1 MRPSSFSFKNKR
13 NFVSFVVLTSC
24 LAFLATG
31 GKATEM
37 PAVKHKVSGDYVS
50 PQNELMLMV
59 HKLDDHSY
67 IVFFE
72 KIKNCTKQQDE
83 KSAGSLKT
91 SRKAVKESLIKENIK
106 HLSRYKAEFQD

>member
-1 MRPSSFSFKNKR
+1 MMPCSFSFKNKR
-13 NFVSFVVLTSC
+13 NFVSCVVLSFC

-31 GKATEM
+31 VKAAEM
-37 PAVKHKVSGDYVS
+37 PAFKHKILRDNVS
-50 PQNELMLMV
+50 PQNELLLLI
-59 HKLDDHSY
+59 HTLDDHSY
-67 IVFFE
+67 IVLFE

-83 KSAGSLKT
+83 KRAVSLKT